1 MKRFALIAVLLFLG
15 GCESDGPSDYVL
27 YYQALRQ
34 SIAAG
39 FNGQARITREQAA
52 AIPYASIGYRLND
65 GPEQLLVLA
74 TDTGGHELWTSGS
87 HVVIVTREGQVV
99 RTVGLAQDVS
109 AVTPQTGQQLSIPA
123 AARDGTMATVRLE
136 DFPDIP
142 AYGAAVYC
150 TAIPKGL
157 ETIVILGRGI
167 TTRRIDETCHSD
179 VLDWSFTDSYWIDPQ
194 SALVWRSIQ
203 HISPKN
209 EKIEIETLRPPG

>member
-1 MKRFALIAVLLFLG
+1 MKTIALIAALFLLS
-15 GCESDGPSDYVL
+15 GCGSTGTSDYTL

-39 FNGQARITREQAA
+39 FGGSPHVTKDQAA

-74 TDTGGHELWTSGS
+74 TDSGAEQLWTSGA
-87 HVVIVTREGQVV
+87 HVVIVTRGGRIV

-109 AVTPQTGQQLSIPA
+109 AVTPQKGQQIFRPA
-123 AARDGTMATVRLE
+123 EAKGRSLISVRLE
-136 DFPDIP
+136 DFPGIP
-142 AYGAAVYC
+142 AYGVAVKC
-150 TAIPKGL
+150 TSLPKDL

-167 TTRRIDETCHSD
+167 TTRKVDEACRSD
-179 VLDWSFTDSYWIDPQ
+179 ALDWSFTDSYWIDPQ

-203 HISPKN
+203 HVGPKE